1 MLLPTKPTLA
11 SISLWAARCA
21 WILLALAPNA
31 LGDTLQSRSRT
42 TELVFTGAAWALWSL
57 VTGALFWLSPL
68 SLTVVRSL
76 VPAVFVGVLVTVFT
90 DPEIGRPWPLVGF
103 MLVTVVCTAVF
114 LPVFGALHVQAS
126 AYGDEKRLPLRVP
139 KSQVLPIALAWL
151 VLAGSAA
158 GVLLAG
164 AAHNWWLFL
173 ATLIVLVAAAK
184 FVAPQLH
191 RFSRRWLVVVPAG
204 VVVHDQLLLAETF
217 MVRTSGVTNVVLSAS
232 PNDTMNLTG
241 FTRGNS
247 LLIYLR
253 DTENIALSPYLAR
266 LLGTLDAVHVKAY
279 AVAPTLAGHALA
291 ALTKP
296 PATT

>member
-1 MLLPTKPTLA
+1 MLLSTKPTLA
-11 SISLWAARCA
+11 DISLWTARFA
-21 WILLALAPNA
+21 WVLVALVPNA
-31 LGDTLQSRSRT
+31 LGDTLQSHSRT
-42 TELVFTGAAWALWSL
+42 AELVFTGAAWALWSL
-57 VTGALFWLSPL
+57 GTGALFWLSPL
-68 SLTVVRSL
+68 SLTVIRMI
-76 VPAVFVGVLVTVFT
+76 VPAFFICVLVTVFT
-90 DPEIGRPWPLVGF
+90 DPEIGRPWPLIGF
-103 MLVTVVCTAVF
+103 LLVTIVGTAVF

-139 KSQVLPIALAWL
+139 KSQMLPIGLAWL
-151 VLAGSAA
+151 VLTGLTA

-164 AAHNWWLFL
+164 AAHIWWLFITML
-173 ATLIVLVAAAK
+173 VVLVAAAK

-217 MVRTSGVTNVVLSAS
+217 MVRTSGVTSVVLSAT

-247 LLIYLR
+247 ILIYLR

>member
-1 MLLPTKPTLA
+1 MLSPTKPSLA
-11 SISLWAARCA
+11 RISLWAARTA
-21 WILLALAPNA
+21 WVFIALAPNA
-31 LGDTLQSRSRT
+31 LGASLQSHSRT
-42 TELVFTGAAWALWSL
+42 TELVFTGAAWVLWSV

-68 SLTVVRSL
+68 SLTATRMI
-76 VPAVFVGVLVTVFT
+76 VPAFSVGVLATVFA

-103 MLVTVVCTAVF
+103 LLVTVVNIAVF
-114 LPVFGALHVQAS
+114 LPVFSALHVQAS
-126 AYGDEKRLPLRVP
+126 AYGDERRLPLRVP
-139 KSQVLPIALAWL
+139 KSQVLPIGLAWL
-151 VLAGSAA
+151 LVAGSVA
-158 GVLLAG
+158 GVLFAG
-164 AAHNWWLFL
+164 AAHIWWLL
-173 ATLIVLVAAAK
+173 IATLIALVAATK
-184 FVAPQLH
+184 FVVPQLH

-217 MVRTSGVTNVVLSAS
+217 MVLTISVTNVVLSTS
-232 PNDTMNLTG
+232 PKDTMNLTG

-247 LLIYLR
+247 ILIYLR